1 MDTTFK
7 NSAVWLAM
15 LKQGGRWT
23 AAEVGALIGTDQSA
37 AGTALR
43 SMSDFGTVHRWDR
56 SDTNDRVRYGVTA
69 DCKVPRG
76 VAVKDIAEALR

>member
-7 NSAVWLAM
+7 NSAVWLMM

-23 AAEVGALIGTDQSA
+23 AAEIGVHLGTDQSSA
-37 AGTALR
+37 ATALR
-43 SMSDFGTVHRWDR
+43 AMVEFGTMARWDR
-56 SDTNDRVRYGVTA
+56 SETNDRVRFGVTA

-76 VAVKDIAEALR
+76 VSVKEITEALQ